1 MGVHVPRLAS
11 PQTSVNLRWS
21 LVGLAAARG
30 VVAGAAVLLA
40 PWLYREHAAV
50 LVLMRPTK
58 EVFLFGGFLA
68 QRGDVGLPV
77 LVLAA
82 LPILLGGV
90 WIFFGLGRGFQEELG
105 DAELPGLAGRVL
117 PKDRIDDLRGVLE
130 RQGMRIV
137 FLGRLAAFPS
147 SLMAAAAGSAG
158 VPWREFVLADTAGA
172 LTSLGLALA
181 LGYWLGDAY
190 QDAGPWL
197 TAGGVTMLVALAV
210 VVGRALMSDS
220 SSRS

>member
-21 LVGLAAARG
+21 LVGLAATRG

-90 WIFFGLGRGFQEELG
+90 WIFFGLVGAWTGAIRHHMPEFQMKLTWRDLG
-105 DAELPGLAGRVL
+105 IIAAICITYVFVVL
-117 PKDRIDDLRGVLE
+117 PL
-130 RQGMRIV
+130 
-137 FLGRLAAFPS
+137 FLKSKGE
-147 SLMAAAAGSAG
+147 M
-158 VPWREFVLADTAGA
+158 
-172 LTSLGLALA
+172 
-181 LGYWLGDAY
+181 
-190 QDAGPWL
+190 
-197 TAGGVTMLVALAV
+197 
-210 VVGRALMSDS
+210 
-220 SSRS
+220 